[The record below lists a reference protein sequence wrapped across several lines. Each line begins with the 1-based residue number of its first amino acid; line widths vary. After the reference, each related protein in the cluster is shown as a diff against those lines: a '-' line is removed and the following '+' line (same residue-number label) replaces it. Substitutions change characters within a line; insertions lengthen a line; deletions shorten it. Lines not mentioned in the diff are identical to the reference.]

1 MHSFLNYPLVSLHQF
16 FYLVIP
22 VIEILILVFCFYM
35 ILKYLRGTRSASIL
49 GSALF
54 ILIVITLVADLIDF
68 EVIEWILNSTWT
80 FLPIAIV
87 VIFQPE
93 IRRAFTQLSSPF
105 GSNIKREEAI
115 SEIATAIANLAK
127 KKVGALIAIEQNFSL
142 KGLCDNYIRI
152 DAILSHHLLVT
163 IFTPNTPLHDGAV
176 VVRKGKIR
184 AAGCIFPLSANNDL
198 TVGMGTRHR
207 AALGITEE
215 TDALVIVVSEETGI
229 ISIAHKGNIK
239 RGISPEKARRYL
251 EWLVDETKP
260 FTFKDVLEDTQ
271 KNNDESDDGGSAV

>member
-1 MHSFLNYPLVSLHQF
+1 MHSFLNSPLVSLHQF
-16 FYLVIP
+16 FYLIIP

-54 ILIVITLVADLIDF
+54 ILIVITLIADLIDF
-68 EVIEWILNSTWT
+68 EVIEWILNSAWT

-105 GSNIKREEAI
+105 GSDIKREEAI

-142 KGLCDNYIRI
+142 RGLCDNYIRI
-152 DAILSHHLLVT
+152 DATLSHHLLET

-184 AAGCIFPLSANNDL
+184 AAGCIFPLSANNEL
-198 TVGMGTRHR
+198 TIGMGTRHR

>member
-1 MHSFLNYPLVSLHQF
+1 MNSFLNSALIALHHF
-16 FYLVIP
+16 SYLVVP
-22 VIEILILVFCFYM
+22 VIEIMILVFCFYM
-35 ILKYLRGTRSASIL
+35 ILNYLRGTRSASIL

-54 ILIVITLVADLIDF
+54 ILIVITIVADLINF
-68 EVIEWILNSTWT
+68 EVLEWILNSAWT
-80 FLPIAIV
+80 FLPIAII

-93 IRRAFTQLSSPF
+93 IRRVFTQLSSPF
-105 GSNIKREEAI
+105 GSDIKREEAI
-115 SEIATAIANLAK
+115 SEIATAITNLAR

-142 KGLCDNYIRI
+142 KGLCDNYIRV
-152 DAILSHHLLVT
+152 DATLSHLLLET

-176 VVRKGKIR
+176 VVRKGKVR
-184 AAGCIFPLSANNDL
+184 AAGCIFPLSVNSELAA
-198 TVGMGTRHR
+198 GMGTRHR

-229 ISIAHKGNIK
+229 ISIAYKGNIK

-271 KNNDESDDGGSAV
+271 KNNSESDDGGSAV